1 MLEQEIAFNIQQTDA
16 LTRSLSP
23 GAPQQPPP
31 QMFQAKVYSSLSSA
45 LSSSSA
51 YNLYIYDVSG
61 CGLFGLRIGL
71 QLLLWMS

>member
-31 QMFQAKVYSSLSSA
+31 QMFQAKVYSSLSS
-45 LSSSSA
+45 SA
-51 YNLYIYDVSG
+51 YNLYICDVSG
-61 CGLFGLRIGL
+61 VAF
-71 QLLLWMS
+71 SV